1 VAVFRVLEEHQE
13 QDDGVI
19 KGLTAS
25 FPLQF
30 QNDLFFFTF
39 FDLCYCLVYVLFI
52 KYYLLN

>member
-1 VAVFRVLEEHQE
+1 VAVFRVLEQHQE

-30 QNDLFFFTF
+30 QNDLFFFI
-39 FDLCYCLVYVLFI
+39 LLFMLPFMVCSLNI
-52 KYYLLN
+52 ILLN